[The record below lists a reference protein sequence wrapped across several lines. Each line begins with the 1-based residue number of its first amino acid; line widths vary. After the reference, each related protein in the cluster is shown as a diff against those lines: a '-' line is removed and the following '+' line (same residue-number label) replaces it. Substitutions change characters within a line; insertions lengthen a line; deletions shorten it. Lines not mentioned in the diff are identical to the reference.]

1 MQPGGPNQ
9 SRGTLGLGM
18 HGSNRGTLQSNRQ
31 MYLGN
36 MNMTGSSQ
44 GPSNYNLA
52 QVHQQMRMSAYN
64 NGAPGGIR
72 NTLNNDL
79 SNSQR

>member
-1 MQPGGPNQ
+1 MHPGGPNQ
-9 SRGTLGLGM
+9 SRGTLGLGIN
-18 HGSNRGTLQSNRQ
+18 GSNRGTNQSNRQ

-36 MNMTGSSQ
+36 MSGSQQ
-44 GPSNYNLA
+44 GPNNYNLA

-64 NGAPGGIR
+64 NGGPSGIR
-72 NTLNNDL
+72 NTLNNDQ